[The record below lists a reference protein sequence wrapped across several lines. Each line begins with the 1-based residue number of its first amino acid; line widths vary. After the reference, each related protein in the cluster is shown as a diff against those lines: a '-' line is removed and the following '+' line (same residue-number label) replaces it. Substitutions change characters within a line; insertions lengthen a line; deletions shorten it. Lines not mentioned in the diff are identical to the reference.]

1 MAAADKIQHFLR
13 ADGIRLTVASIDTAA
28 QTAAANHMISPL
40 AAGLLAQVMTGAAM
54 LATDFKNR
62 EGVSLKWYTGGS
74 AGAIYA
80 DAYDGHFIRGYAEG
94 ERELSLGYS
103 KEAESRALSGEGRLV
118 VTRYSLLRRAYTSA
132 INLSVASVS
141 DGIRSYLS
149 RSDQTLSSVHTWVS
163 LDDSGKIS
171 HAGGYLAQLLPGG
184 HEDAFRALFPPD
196 AAYTMTDKAED
207 SIYRFIKDSSFVL
220 LAQNEISFHCACSEE
235 MIKRGILSL
244 PESEQKALLQDE
256 VTEVVCHYC
265 GKPYTFSRDTLLAW
279 MEEYRKEINHG

>member
-1 MAAADKIQHFLR
+1 MAAADIIQHFLR

-28 QTAAANHMISPL
+28 KTAAANHMMSPL

-80 DAYDGHFIRGYAEG
+80 DAYDGRFVRGYAEND
-94 ERELSLGYS
+94 RELSLGYS
-103 KEAESRALSGEGRLV
+103 KEAESRALAGKGKLV

-132 INLSVASVS
+132 IDLSVDSVS
-141 DGIRSYLS
+141 DGICLYLS
-149 RSDQTLSSVHTWVS
+149 RSDQTLSSVHTRVS
-163 LDDSGKIS
+163 FDDSGTIS

-184 HEDAFRALFPPD
+184 HEDTFRALFPPD
-196 AAYTMTDKAED
+196 TAYTVTDKSGN
-207 SIYRFIKDSSFVL
+207 SIDRFIKDSSFVL

-235 MIKRGILSL
+235 MIKKGILSL
-244 PESEQKALLQDE
+244 PESEQKALLEDE

-279 MEEYRKEINHG
+279 MEEHKKETNHG